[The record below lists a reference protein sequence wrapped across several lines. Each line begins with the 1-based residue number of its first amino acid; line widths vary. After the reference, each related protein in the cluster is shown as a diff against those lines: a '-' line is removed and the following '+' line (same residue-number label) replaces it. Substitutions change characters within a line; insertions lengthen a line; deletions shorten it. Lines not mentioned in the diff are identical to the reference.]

1 MAHRE
6 KKHVCMVVYSR
17 YVIDNRVRRE
27 AETLVES
34 DEYEVTVLV
43 PKEGPVSRR
52 YRLNG
57 VNVRELNVQRY
68 RGKRIAVYVI
78 SYLKFLSAAFLVVS
92 GLRLQ
97 NKTDVVHIHN
107 MPNFL
112 VFSAMIPRLS
122 EKKVILD
129 IHDSVPETY
138 VAKFG
143 TNSSFIFKLFSF
155 EEALCCRF
163 AQNIICVNHPQRDV
177 LVKRGIPADKIF
189 VSMNVPH
196 RRWFGVD
203 LQNENET
210 QQADDFNLVYHGTL
224 AKRLGIDLTIH
235 ALAKLIDKIP
245 NLKFHVYGEG
255 DDLDEF
261 VALRDQLGLQNHV
274 NFNPSRP
281 LESLLPALRRMH
293 LGIISNRRNMAT
305 ELMLPVKMLE
315 YVSLN
320 IPVIAPRLNTIQ
332 YYFKEDMV
340 TYFEP
345 ENIDSLSAAIL
356 DAYNNNEKRVR
367 QAEEAHKFLHA
378 YGWDIHKHD
387 LINLYRSLTS

>member
-1 MAHRE
+1 
-6 KKHVCMVVYSR
+6 MVVYSR

-43 PKEGPVSRR
+43 PKEGAVSRR

-57 VNVRELNVQRY
+57 VNVRELNVERY
-68 RGKRIAVYVI
+68 RGKSVARYVI
-78 SYLKFLSAAFLVVS
+78 SYLKFLSAAFLAVS

-122 EKKVILD
+122 ERKVVLD

-143 TNSSFIFKLFSF
+143 TNSRFIFKLFSF

-163 AQNIICVNHPQRDV
+163 AQRIICVNHPQRNA
-177 LVKRGIPADKIF
+177 LVKRGIPADKTF

-196 RRWFGVD
+196 HRWFGVD
-203 LQNENET
+203 LQNEDDT
-210 QQADDFNLVYHGTL
+210 KQADGFHLVYHGTL

-235 ALAKLIDKIP
+235 ALAKLIDRIP
-245 NLKFHVYGEG
+245 NLKFHIYGDG
-255 DDLDEF
+255 DDRDEF

-274 NFNPSRP
+274 NFHPSLP

-293 LGIISNRRNMAT
+293 LGIISNRRNVAT

-320 IPVIAPRLNTIQ
+320 IPVVAPRLNTIQ
-332 YYFKEDMV
+332 HYFTEDMV

-345 ENIDSLSAAIL
+345 ENIESLSEAIL
-356 DAYNNNEKRVR
+356 DAYRNKARRRR
-367 QAEEAHKFLHA
+367 QAEEACRFLHV
-378 YGWDIHKHD
+378 YGWEIQKHD
-387 LINLYRSLTS
+387 FINLYRSLIS